1 MLQEN
6 EPRLPT
12 DIEREVFE
20 TVALIFPS
28 MIPTLLLV
36 ARRVLIWTEPL
47 LYRVLGDPRGQSYK
61 SLATALLA
69 TSRSKPPSFLHKS
82 VRHLFLDMS
91 SEWTDEEA
99 LQVLRLCTGLVNLLA
114 LPPYS
119 NPRLLPILG
128 VLHLRRLS
136 TSLET
141 LFGNRAEI
149 DLRHPL
155 FSSLTHLDI
164 FDEGIASNSLHV
176 QGLCALPALT
186 HLCLNNDVPWGA
198 VKDLLAGCRSLS
210 VFVNLWAYIRFD
222 RAKAVARSPPVT
234 DVRFVV
240 AVFADYWTDWETGA
254 YGGND
259 FWKSAEEF
267 IELKRRGELP
277 ETCYLLEDA

>member
-12 DIEREVFE
+12 DVEREVFE
-20 TVALIFPS
+20 TAALMFPS

-61 SLATALLA
+61 ALATALLA
-69 TSRSKPPSFLHKS
+69 ASRSKPPPFLHKS

-91 SEWTDEEA
+91 SEWTDEDA
-99 LQVLRLCTGLVNLLA
+99 
-114 LPPYS
+114 
-119 NPRLLPILG
+119 
-128 VLHLRRLS
+128 

-141 LFGNRAEI
+141 LFGNRAAI

-164 FDEGIASNSLHV
+164 FDEGIANNSVHV

-186 HLCLNNDVPWGA
+186 HLCINNDVPWGA
-198 VKDLLAGCRSLS
+198 VKELLAGRRSLS
-210 VFVNLWAYIRFD
+210 VFVDLWAYIRFD
-222 RAKAVARSPPVT
+222 RAKAVARNPPVT
-234 DVRFVV
+234 DVGFVV

-267 IELKRRGELP
+267 IESKRRGELP
-277 ETCYLLEDA
+277 ESGYLLEDA